1 MEEGRPEKMNGGNVK
16 VRITSKKEVGTMNI
30 AWSHVQKRI
39 ALVRLIATFS
49 RDKRDIERGWIR
61 SVGRLKASLL
71 SLCRPEGNS
80 FVDLSSPLSAINS
93 LSLRDFSDRGYS
105 MPRLECYNISSR
117 NIGREEIEL
126 QRFDLI
132 DEIYSK
138 GCTYDRNMRHTI
150 VLVFVRPKLR
160 VNPVIKK
167 YGGQK
172 GGDDSESFRFIAA
185 R

>member
-1 MEEGRPEKMNGGNVK
+1 MIFRIEAIPCLGSNV
-16 VRITSKKEVGTMNI
+16 IT
-30 AWSHVQKRI
+30 
-39 ALVRLIATFS
+39 LVV
-49 RDKRDIERGWIR
+49 E
-61 SVGRLKASLL
+61 
-71 SLCRPEGNS
+71 
-80 FVDLSSPLSAINS
+80 
-93 LSLRDFSDRGYS
+93 
-105 MPRLECYNISSR
+105 